1 MTDITSKQI
10 QKPHN
15 KASLIITQENSGKTN
30 PTKNFGAK
38 FHKRKSNLEDKGQ
51 FSKTKDPLRP
61 PTPPKYTHTPMK
73 QNPRNP
79 TTATESIT
87 QTSSQATKSIICENL
102 HIRNPQNRK
111 KDPGT

>member
-61 PTPPKYTHTPMK
+61 PTPPKYTHTTMK
-73 QNPRNP
+73 QNPKPN
-79 TTATESIT
+79 
-87 QTSSQATKSIICENL
+87 NG
-102 HIRNPQNRK
+102 NRIHNTNK
-111 KDPGT
+111 QPSNKINHM